1 MKLTS
6 EQIIAALVAANVPQ
20 NKHAAIVADLLTKQ
34 DESPVD
40 PPISQDEL
48 KQILRAINS
57 ALIEEWPAW
66 PTRGRQARRQ
76 FPALFSA
83 YDAALLAGKALGDE
97 VVKLGG

>member
-20 NKHAAIVADLLTKQ
+20 NKHAAIVADLLAKQ
-34 DESPVD
+34 DEPPVD

-48 KQILRAINS
+48 RQILKAINH
-57 ALIEEWPAW
+57 AKLEEWPAW
-66 PTRGRQARRQ
+66 PIRGRQARRQ

-83 YDAALLAGKALGDE
+83 YDAALSAAGTLEIE